1 MIDWVNVAGA
11 AFGGIA
17 LGVEAKR
24 FLDESRH
31 WRHGR
36 CDLVSAKHETLV
48 ETIESGGKKTVRET
62 SYRRL
67 RLMNVGIAPI
77 RLIGILYRGVTPLK
91 GSPELFGGRELLSP
105 GDEYSLGA
113 IDIEDDAW
121 MLVTYRDGSD
131 RRFVFLQFIDLSSD
145 PDDPLDDLG
154 LIGLWWRTRP
164 RTVHPKTS
172 DDVRLDR
179 AHPALRRIRAGRPQS
194 QRELRCVFDAAIHLG
209 AVEGITLS
217 PWQLKRYQ

>member
-48 ETIESGGKKTVRET
+48 ETIESSGKKTVRET
-62 SYRRL
+62 RYRRL

-154 LIGLWWRTRP
+154 LMGCGGAQDQGQCTQKPRMTFGWIALIRHCGEYEQEDRNRNENYDACLTRP
-164 RTVHPKTS
+164 Y
-172 DDVRLDR
+172 
-179 AHPALRRIRAGRPQS
+179 I
-194 QRELRCVFDAAIHLG
+194 
-209 AVEGITLS
+209 
-217 PWQLKRYQ
+217 